1 MKKIMFNDKYG
12 LTQSVLRG
20 IKTQTRRIVTH
31 PKKYKGIDVAGFYAY
46 RKPSDKEI
54 VELCMYAEDET
65 PIDEGQILPRY
76 KIGEVVAI
84 AQSYMD
90 CGNMP
95 VYEVDED
102 GYPIRS
108 IKSGYFNKMFVKPE
122 LMPHQIVITNIRI
135 QRLQDISDDDC
146 LKEGIEFDHKA
157 QSFYSGVNS
166 STKAKNWL
174 GNNLREAFG
183 ALIDKTSGKGIWENN
198 PYVWVY
204 EFKLVK

>member
-54 VELCMYAEDET
+54 VELCMYDEDEI
-65 PIDEGQILPRY
+65 PIDDGQILPRY

-102 GYPIRS
+102 GYPIKP

-157 QSFYSGVNS
+157 QSFYCGLNNL
-166 STKAKNWL
+166 TKSRQWL
-174 GNNLREAFG
+174 GHTPREAY
-183 ALIDKTSGKGIWENN
+183 AVLIDKTSGKCTWENN

>member
-20 IKTQTRRIVTH
+20 IKTQTRRVVTY
-31 PKKYKGIDVAGFYAY
+31 PKKYKGID
-46 RKPSDKEI
+46 
-54 VELCMYAEDET
+54 
-65 PIDEGQILPRY
+65 EGQVYPRY
-76 KIGEVVAI
+76 KTDEVVAI

-95 VYEVDED
+95 DYELDED
-102 GYPIRS
+102 GYPIRQ

-122 LMPHQIVITNIRI
+122 LMPHQIIITNIRI

-174 GNNLREAFG
+174 GKTPREAFSV
-183 ALIDKTSGKGIWENN
+183 LIDKTSGKGTWKNN

-204 EFKLVK
+204 EFKLLK